1 MIYSA
6 NTLSDRCSFCPNP
19 PVLDFDTVSCPLPIA
34 IRCSAS
40 WPCKWTAS
48 TAMPP
53 RLLGRRVLDKHLIRG
68 EILVQQGS
76 LQADKRNQLKPL
88 IEAHLTMRGYD
99 VEAQP

>member
-1 MIYSA
+1 
-6 NTLSDRCSFCPNP
+6 
-19 PVLDFDTVSCPLPIA
+19 
-34 IRCSAS
+34 
-40 WPCKWTAS
+40 
-48 TAMPP
+48 MPP